1 MKNEKKAAAEKA
13 AAKATMLRLRA
24 EAAKAEA
31 AYLQDYATS
40 QEAPKDGSLGLQ
52 LQSVNEAVAEAWD
65 KYQEAA
71 NAAARAQK
79 EADDAQAEAAKEC
92 WSEALTAAAAVKVR
106 DYLLVSDI
114 PADVMRVDEKT
125 TFADLIAEALRSD
138 AQSAAE
144 AFANQYDLDSEPRD
158 DLARRIDWLIECAD
172 DEGLDPATTLTP
184 KAEK

>member
-1 MKNEKKAAAEKA
+1 MDEKRIEAEKA
-13 AAKATMLRLRA
+13 AAKEKMLTLRA
-24 EAAKAEA
+24 EALKAEA
-31 AYLQDYATS
+31 GYLQDHAG
-40 QEAPKDGSLGLQ
+40 A
-52 LQSVNEAVAEAWD
+52 NEKAVAEAWD
-65 KYQEAA
+65 RYQEAT

-158 DLARRIDWLIECAD
+158 DLARRIDWLVDCANE
-172 DEGLDPATTLTP
+172 EGLDPATTLGP
-184 KAEK
+184 KAK